1 MVDRGQ
7 TRKQVEIEIP
17 IDDDLSERVRRYA
30 EAQGTTVE
38 QLDP

>member
-1 MVDRGQ
+1 
-7 TRKQVEIEIP
+7 VEIEIT
-17 IDDDLSERVRRYA
+17 IDDYLSERVTRYA